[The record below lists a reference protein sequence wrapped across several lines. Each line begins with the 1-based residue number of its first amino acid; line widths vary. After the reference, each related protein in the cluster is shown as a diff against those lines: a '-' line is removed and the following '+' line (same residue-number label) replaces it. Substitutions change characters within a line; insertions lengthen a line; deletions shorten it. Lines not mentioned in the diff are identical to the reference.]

1 MKLIINLPAFNEA
14 EKIGETIKRI
24 PRTFEGIDEVLIQVI
39 DDGSTDDTLRIAR
52 ESGADVLYTNGVNRG
67 LGKTF
72 RHGVDRALENGAD
85 IMVNMDPDGQFNPL
99 DIPKLIAPI
108 LSHQYDMVSADRF
121 GDHAAKNMPFI
132 KKFLNQVAARIIGW
146 FMNAP
151 IKDLTCGYRAYS
163 RETLLRL
170 NLLGDFTYTQET
182 IIDALGKH
190 LKLTW
195 IPVEVTY
202 FAERKSK
209 MTRSIWKYIQ
219 NSTRLILKAV
229 RDVRPMKFFGIPG
242 FILMFIAFGAFLYF
256 LGFYFQDFKISP
268 YRNILFF
275 AATAFM
281 IGLQFMVLAF
291 IADMI
296 KSNRRLSEDMLYLTK
311 KNMYRRK

>member
-1 MKLIINLPAFNEA
+1 MKLIVNLPAFNEA
-14 EKIGETIKRI
+14 EKIGETIRRI
-24 PRTFEGIDEVLIQVI
+24 PRSFPGIDEVRVQVI
-39 DDGSTDDTLRIAR
+39 DDGSTDDTYRIAQ
-52 ESGADVLYTNGVNRG
+52 EAGADFIYTNGVNRG

-72 RHGVDRALENGAD
+72 RHGVDRALENDAD
-85 IMVNMDPDGQFNPL
+85 IMVNMDPDGQFNPQ

-121 GDHAAKNMPFI
+121 GAKAAKNMPFI
-132 KKFLNQVAARIIGW
+132 KNFLNQVAARIIGW
-146 FMNAP
+146 FMNVP

-182 IIDALGKH
+182 IIDALGKN

-195 IPVEVTY
+195 VPVEVVY

-242 FILMFIAFGAFLYF
+242 FILMMIAFGAFLYF
-256 LGFYFQDFKISP
+256 LTFYFQDFKISP

-281 IGLQFMVLAF
+281 IGLQFVILAF

-311 KNMYRRK
+311 KNMYDRK